1 MKQELI
7 TRLHKQFEDFV
18 HTEDGTEYWLA
29 RELQTLLGYDQWR
42 NFLEVVNK
50 AKIACESNKHAISD
64 HFADVSKMVEIG
76 SGSQREVPD
85 MKLTRYACYLIAQN
99 GNPRKEEIAFAMNY
113 FAVQTRKQEIIAERI
128 AEWERLQA
136 REKLS
141 LSEKELSR
149 LMYERGIDEKGF
161 GRVRSK
167 GDAALFGGVKTQDMK
182 QRLGVPKKRA
192 LADFLPAVTI
202 KAKDFATEVTN
213 VQIQQKDL
221 RSEESVTGA
230 HVKNN
235 TDVRKILTDRDIVP
249 EKLPPAEDMQ
259 KVKRRLA
266 SEQKKLNK
274 PSKKLK

>member
-7 TRLHKQFEDFV
+7 TRLHRQFEDFV
-18 HTEDGTEYWLA
+18 HTEDATEYWLA

-42 NFLEVVNK
+42 NFLDVVNK
-50 AKIACESNKHAISD
+50 AKIACESNQHAISD
-64 HFADVSKMVEIG
+64 HFADVSKMVDLG
-76 SGSQREVPD
+76 LGSQREIAD

-99 GNPRKEEIAFAMNY
+99 GDPRKVEIAFAMNY

-136 REKLS
+136 REKLT

-167 GDAALFGGVKTQDMK
+167 GDAALFGGVTTQGMK
-182 QRLGVPKKRA
+182 KRLDVPGGRA
-192 LADFLPAVTI
+192 LADFLPSVTI

-213 VQIQQKDL
+213 VQIQKRDL
-221 RSEESVTGA
+221 RSEDSVTRE
-230 HVKNN
+230 HVQNN
-235 TDVRKILTDRDIVP
+235 KDVRKILTDREIVP
-249 EKLPPAEDMQ
+249 ENLPPAEDVQ

-274 PSKKLK
+274 ASKKFK